1 MNKKERTWDLPSL
14 CPQAGKGAFS
24 TLRAGDQRRGRRE
37 GYGRLESV
45 YFSISQIKWGPHG
58 NLINSNSNY
67 GILTHGA
74 PPNDSE
80 GRGGMG
86 GEGGSLAGSA
96 CIFAAGPNSAA
107 GVAPPVAGRKIR
119 LIIITLYSLRRTFL
133 IKR

>member
-1 MNKKERTWDLPSL
+1 M
-14 CPQAGKGAFS
+14 
-24 TLRAGDQRRGRRE
+24 
-37 GYGRLESV
+37 
-45 YFSISQIKWGPHG
+45 
-58 NLINSNSNY
+58 NSNSNY

-119 LIIITLYSLRRTFL
+119 LIFIISYSLRRTFF
-133 IKR
+133 IRPREEQYKRQSMDLPVYFELQRKG